1 MEFLTD
7 KRPIIQAW
15 IGGKP
20 AAFLLDTGASVGIID
35 REFINE
41 YALTEGRRYNG
52 TIVGAA
58 GAMRKVRHC
67 DSFVDL
73 DNGKQLAQFLLADI
87 SNVRESIEAETG
99 IAIVG
104 IISWPQMKMVGMNID
119 ALKCKINM

>member
-1 MEFLTD
+1 MKFLTD
-7 KRPIIQAW
+7 KRPIIECS

-58 GAMRKVRHC
+58 GAMRKVRYC
-67 DSFVDL
+67 DSFIDL

-104 IISWPQMKMVGMNID
+104 IISWPQMKMVGI
-119 ALKCKINM
+119 KIGINGVIIE

>member
-7 KRPIIQAW
+7 KRPIIECR

-41 YALTEGRRYNG
+41 YALTEGRRFNG

-119 ALKCKINM
+119 ALKCEINM

>member
-1 MEFLTD
+1 MEFLSD
-7 KRPIIQAW
+7 KRPIIECR

-41 YALTEGRRYNG
+41 YALSEGRRYNG
-52 TIVGAA
+52 TIVGAG

-104 IISWPQMKMVGMNID
+104 VISWPQMQMAGITLD
-119 ALKCKINM
+119 F

>member
-1 MEFLTD
+1 MKFLTD
-7 KRPIIQAW
+7 KRPIIECR

-41 YALTEGRRYNG
+41 YALTEGRRYNS
-52 TIVGAA
+52 TIVGVA
-58 GAMRKVRHC
+58 GAMRKVRYC
-67 DSFVDL
+67 DSFIDL

-87 SNVRESIEAETG
+87 SHVRESIEAETG

-104 IISWPQMKMVGMNID
+104 IISWPQMKMVGITLN
-119 ALKCKINM
+119 N